1 MTDRHEGPVARST
14 PNRTVTHSEA
24 EAIWVTSSPTRA
36 KVRLRLIRPS
46 RSALAEPSPSGQC
59 VRVTIRPFNAS
70 DTIAVVGLSLRAWA
84 PVHISIREALGPEI
98 NDALQPDWR
107 AKQLRDV
114 EEVLSA
120 PSSNVWVADL
130 ATSVAGFVAVRI
142 HDDRRIGEIDML
154 AVDPPHQ
161 GAGIGTALT
170 TFAVDWIKASGI
182 GVAMVGT
189 GADPGH
195 APARRTYEKAGMKLV
210 PMARYFMKL

>member
-1 MTDRHEGPVARST
+1 MR
-14 PNRTVTHSEA
+14 
-24 EAIWVTSSPTRA
+24 
-36 KVRLRLIRPS
+36 
-46 RSALAEPSPSGQC
+46 
-59 VRVTIRPFNAS
+59 IRPFSDS
-70 DTIAVVGLSLRAWA
+70 DTVAVVDLSLRAWA

-107 AKQLRDV
+107 AKQQHDV
-114 EEVLSA
+114 KEVLSA
-120 PSSNVWVADL
+120 PTSNVWVADL
-130 ATSVAGFVAVRI
+130 DAVVAGFVAVRI

-161 GAGIGTALT
+161 GTGVGTALT
-170 TFAVDWIKASGI
+170 QFALHWIKASGI
-182 GVAMVGT
+182 SVAMVGT

>member
-1 MTDRHEGPVARST
+1 MR
-14 PNRTVTHSEA
+14 
-24 EAIWVTSSPTRA
+24 
-36 KVRLRLIRPS
+36 
-46 RSALAEPSPSGQC
+46 
-59 VRVTIRPFNAS
+59 IRPFDTS
-70 DTIAVVGLSLRAWA
+70 DTDAVVDLSLRAWA

-107 AKQLRDV
+107 AKQESDV
-114 EEVLSA
+114 KEVLSA
-120 PSSNVWVADL
+120 PTSNVWVADVD
-130 ATSVAGFVAVRI
+130 AGVAGFVTVRI
-142 HDDRRIGEIDML
+142 HDDQRIGEIDML

-170 TFAVDWIKASGI
+170 EFALDWIRSTGTS
-182 GVAMVGT
+182 VAMVGT

>member
-1 MTDRHEGPVARST
+1 M
-14 PNRTVTHSEA
+14 RTTSEPA
-24 EAIWVTSSPTRA
+24 ASPPR
-36 KVRLRLIRPS
+36 
-46 RSALAEPSPSGQC
+46 
-59 VRVTIRPFNAS
+59 IRPFDVS
-70 DTIAVVGLSLRAWA
+70 DTAAVVDLSLRAWA
-84 PVHISIREALGPEI
+84 PVHLSIREALGAEI

-107 AKQLRDV
+107 AKQRRDV
-114 EEVLSA
+114 EEVLAAST
-120 PSSNVWVADL
+120 SNVWVADVDS
-130 ATSVAGFVAVRI
+130 TIAGFVAVRI

-170 TFAVDWIKASGI
+170 EFALGWVRASGI

>member
-1 MTDRHEGPVARST
+1 MR
-14 PNRTVTHSEA
+14 
-24 EAIWVTSSPTRA
+24 
-36 KVRLRLIRPS
+36 
-46 RSALAEPSPSGQC
+46 
-59 VRVTIRPFNAS
+59 IRPFS
-70 DTIAVVGLSLRAWA
+70 DTDTVAVVDLSLRAWA

-107 AKQLRDV
+107 ARQQLDV
-114 EEVLSA
+114 VEVLSTPA
-120 PSSNVWVADL
+120 SNVWVAEFD
-130 ATSVAGFVAVRI
+130 AMVAGFVAVRI

-161 GAGIGTALT
+161 GTGVGTALT
-170 TFAVDWIKASGI
+170 EFALDWIKASGI
-182 GVAMVGT
+182 SVAMVGT

>member
-1 MTDRHEGPVARST
+1 MRIH
-14 PNRTVTHSEA
+14 
-24 EAIWVTSSPTRA
+24 
-36 KVRLRLIRPS
+36 
-46 RSALAEPSPSGQC
+46 
-59 VRVTIRPFNAS
+59 PFKAS
-70 DTIAVVGLSLRAWA
+70 DTVAVVDLSLRAWA
-84 PVHISIREALGPEI
+84 PVYVSIRDALGAEI

-107 AKQLRDV
+107 VKQQRDV

-120 PSSNVWVADL
+120 PTSNAWIADVD
-130 ATSVAGFVAVRI
+130 AIVAGFVAVRI

-170 TFAVDWIKASGI
+170 KFALAWIKGSGI
-182 GVAMVGT
+182 SVAMVGT